1 MHLTDPLRLFAIAT
15 GVLAI
20 TACVD
25 SMSSP
30 TELHSTSLNASR
42 VKWVVVSPATAAIR
56 SGATVTLNVQFQDAS
71 REKLDVSPPQWTS
84 SDTTIAVVSD
94 TGVVTGRKPGRA
106 KIRVSAAT
114 QGAYAEVQ
122 VTAAPPPTVSVTVSP
137 ASVALAVPGTRQLS
151 ATVKLST
158 GSTVSNPAI
167 TWLSSNTKVATVSPA
182 GLVTAVGAGSATITA
197 QSGTGKGTSAVT
209 VTTPAPSTP
218 SQPSSSPPTAAP
230 TQPPPA
236 TGSLFSGYS
245 LTSPHWQHIRT
256 MMTDFYY
263 NWTPTERAWAGQH
276 YDFAMSGDGS
286 AWTAANATVQQY
298 PYTLLWTTQI
308 PGSVGVNITGAYY
321 GDMVQWYAAHPGYH
335 LENAWL
341 HVRGVTPD
349 SANRLVVHIW
359 DSSRW
364 ILNAADAGAR
374 AYTAE
379 RYARIVSGHSGAFV
393 DESTSG
399 DIGSRVGNA
408 AEFPDAASYMT
419 AYAGLVATVKQ
430 AVGSKVIMLNTAT
443 YTTNADFADAVAAG
457 AVHLEKAN
465 NPLHSGM
472 PDQWTW
478 ADKLLAAG
486 VFVDFVNAYDYPDAV
501 VLAPKY
507 PAGNSTSTYERL
519 KMWELASYYM
529 VVPSS
534 PDHLALQLV
543 NMWNLPY
550 SSLWLKAQEANIGH
564 PTAARSIM
572 LQGTDPTGQA
582 YTIYSRDFD
591 RALVLVRMQRGWGAQ
606 TYLDNTAVSVLLP
619 AGETWL
625 PLHGDGTLGAA
636 VTSVTLR
643 NSEAVILIKQRT
655 IS

>member
-25 SMSSP
+25 STSSP
-30 TELHSTSLNASR
+30 TELHSTSPDASR

-374 AYTAE
+374 AYTAD
-379 RYARIVSGHSGAFV
+379 RYARIVSGHAGAFV
-393 DESTSG
+393 DESGSG

-457 AVHLEKAN
+457 AVHMEKAN

-472 PDQWTW
+472 PDQWMW
-478 ADKLLAAG
+478 VDKLLAAG

>member
-25 SMSSP
+25 STSSP
-30 TELHSTSLNASR
+30 TELHGTSPDASR

-56 SGATVTLNVQFQDAS
+56 SGATVALDVQFQDAS
-71 REKLDVSPPQWTS
+71 REKLDVAPTQWIS
-84 SDTTIAVVSD
+84 SDTTVAVVSD
-94 TGVVTGRKPGRA
+94 KGVVTGRKPGSA
-106 KIRVSAAT
+106 KIRVSSAA

-137 ASVALAVPGTRQLS
+137 ASVALTVAGTRQLS

-167 TWLSSNTKVATVSPA
+167 TWLSSNTKVATVSPG
-182 GLVTAVGAGSATITA
+182 GLVTAVAAGSASITA
-197 QSGTGKGTSAVT
+197 QSGTGKGTSAIT
-209 VTTPAPSTP
+209 VTAPAPSTP

-230 TQPPPA
+230 TQTAPP

-245 LTSPHWQHIRT
+245 TTSPHWQHIRT

-276 YDFAMSGDGS
+276 YDFAMSGDGA
-286 AWTAANATVQQY
+286 AWTAVNATVQQY

-308 PGSVGVNITGAYY
+308 PGGVSANITGAYY
-321 GDMVQWYAAHPGYH
+321 GDMAQWYAAHPEYH

-341 HVRGVTPD
+341 HVRGATPD
-349 SANRLVVHIW
+349 SAHRLVVHIW

-364 ILNAADAGAR
+364 IINAADAGAR
-374 AYTAE
+374 AYTAD
-379 RYARIVSGHSGAFV
+379 RYARVVSGHAGAFV
-393 DESTSG
+393 DESGSG

-430 AVGSKVIMLNTAT
+430 AVGSRILMLNSAG
-443 YTTNADFADAVAAG
+443 YTTDADFADLVAAG
-457 AVHLEKAN
+457 AAHLEKAN

-478 ADKLLAAG
+478 VDRLLAAG

-507 PAGNSTSTYERL
+507 PAGNYTSTYERL
-519 KMWELASYYM
+519 KMWELSSYYM

-534 PDHLALQLV
+534 PDHLSLQLV
-543 NMWNLPY
+543 NLWTLPY

-564 PTAARSIM
+564 PTAARTIM

-591 RALVLVRMQRGWGAQ
+591 RALVLLRMQRGWGAQ
-606 TYLDNTAVSVLLP
+606 TYLDNTAVSVALP
-619 AGETWL
+619 AGESWL

-636 VTSVTLR
+636 VTSVRLR
-643 NSEAVILIKQRT
+643 NSEAIILIKQRT

>member
-1 MHLTDPLRLFAIAT
+1 
-15 GVLAI
+15 
-20 TACVD
+20 ACVD
-25 SMSSP
+25 STSSP
-30 TELHSTSLNASR
+30 TELHGTSPDASR

-56 SGATVTLNVQFQDAS
+56 SGATVALDVQFQDAS
-71 REKLDVSPPQWTS
+71 REKLDVAPTQWNS
-84 SDTTIAVVSD
+84 SDTTVAVVSD
-94 TGVVTGRKPGRA
+94 KGVVTGRKPGSA
-106 KIRVSAAT
+106 KIRVSSAA

-137 ASVALAVPGTRQLS
+137 ASVALTVAGTRQLS

-167 TWLSSNTKVATVSPA
+167 TWLSSNTKVATVSPG
-182 GLVTAVGAGSATITA
+182 GLVTAVAAGSASITA
-197 QSGTGKGTSAVT
+197 QSGTGKGTSAISVT
-209 VTTPAPSTP
+209 APAPSTP

-230 TQPPPA
+230 TQTAPP

-245 LTSPHWQHIRT
+245 TTSPHWQHIRT

-276 YDFAMSGDGS
+276 YDFAMSGDGA
-286 AWTAANATVQQY
+286 AWTAVNTTVQQY

-308 PGSVGVNITGAYY
+308 PGGVSANITGAYY
-321 GDMVQWYAAHPGYH
+321 GDMAQWYAAHPEYH

-341 HVRGVTPD
+341 HVRGATPD
-349 SANRLVVHIW
+349 SAHRLVVHIW

-364 ILNAADAGAR
+364 IINAADAGAR
-374 AYTAE
+374 AYTAD
-379 RYARIVSGHSGAFV
+379 RYARVVSGHAGAFV
-393 DESTSG
+393 DESGSG

-430 AVGSKVIMLNTAT
+430 AVGSRILMLNSAG
-443 YTTNADFADAVAAG
+443 YTTDADFADLVAAG
-457 AVHLEKAN
+457 ATHLEKVN
-465 NPLHSGM
+465 NPVHSGM

-478 ADKLLAAG
+478 VDKLLAAG

-501 VLAPKY
+501 VLAPTY

-543 NMWNLPY
+543 NLWNLPY

-564 PTAARSIM
+564 PTAARTIM

-606 TYLDNTAVSVLLP
+606 TYLDNTAV
-619 AGETWL
+619 
-625 PLHGDGTLGAA
+625 
-636 VTSVTLR
+636 
-643 NSEAVILIKQRT
+643 
-655 IS
+655 

>member
-25 SMSSP
+25 STSSP
-30 TELHSTSLNASR
+30 TELHGTSPDASR

-56 SGATVTLNVQFQDAS
+56 SGATVALDVQFQDAS
-71 REKLDVSPPQWTS
+71 REKLDVAPTQWIS
-84 SDTTIAVVSD
+84 SDTTVAVVSD
-94 TGVVTGRKPGRA
+94 KGVVTGRKPGSA
-106 KIRVSAAT
+106 KIRVSSAA

-137 ASVALAVPGTRQLS
+137 ASVALTVAGTRQLS

-167 TWLSSNTKVATVSPA
+167 TWLSSNTKVATVSPG
-182 GLVTAVGAGSATITA
+182 GLVTAVAAGSASITA
-197 QSGTGKGTSAVT
+197 QSGTGKGTSAIT
-209 VTTPAPSTP
+209 VTAPAPSTP

-230 TQPPPA
+230 TQTAPP

-245 LTSPHWQHIRT
+245 TTSPHWQHIRT

-276 YDFAMSGDGS
+276 YDFAMSGDGA
-286 AWTAANATVQQY
+286 AWTAVNATVQQY

-308 PGSVGVNITGAYY
+308 PGGVSANITGAYY
-321 GDMVQWYAAHPGYH
+321 GDMAQWYAAHPEYH

-341 HVRGVTPD
+341 HVRGATPD
-349 SANRLVVHIW
+349 SAHRLVVHIW

-364 ILNAADAGAR
+364 IINAADAGAR
-374 AYTAE
+374 AYTAD
-379 RYARIVSGHSGAFV
+379 RYARVVSGHAGAFV
-393 DESTSG
+393 DESGSG

-430 AVGSKVIMLNTAT
+430 AVGSRILMLNSAG
-443 YTTNADFADAVAAG
+443 YTTDADFADLVAAG
-457 AVHLEKAN
+457 AAHLEKAN

-478 ADKLLAAG
+478 VDKLLAAG

-501 VLAPKY
+501 VLAPTY

-543 NMWNLPY
+543 NLWNLPY

-564 PTAARSIM
+564 PTAARTIM

-591 RALVLVRMQRGWGAQ
+591 RALVVLRMQRGWGAQ
-606 TYLDNTAVSVLLP
+606 TYLDNTAVSVPLP
-619 AGETWL
+619 AGESWL

-636 VTSVTLR
+636 VTSVKLR
-643 NSEAVILIKQRT
+643 NSEAIILIKQRT

>member
-25 SMSSP
+25 STSSP
-30 TELHSTSLNASR
+30 TELHSTSPDASR

-374 AYTAE
+374 AYTAD
-379 RYARIVSGHSGAFV
+379 RYARIVSGHAGAFV
-393 DESTSG
+393 DESGSG

-457 AVHLEKAN
+457 AVHMEKAN

-472 PDQWTW
+472 PDQWMW
-478 ADKLLAAG
+478 VDKLLAAG

-543 NMWNLPY
+543 NLWNLPY

-606 TYLDNTAVSVLLP
+606 TYLDNTAVSVPLP
-619 AGETWL
+619 AGESWL

-643 NSEAVILIKQRT
+643 NSEAIILIKQRT